1 LLTVKA
7 CGLEYAISL
16 LKEANPNQVVP
27 LLNGVQHVTT
37 LREALPN
44 THVVPATITVE
55 AQRIGPTTIGHRSPF
70 VRITAPTGIAS
81 EGIFKSLTRAGVEV
95 VAGGSETE
103 VLWRKFRFLAPMAL
117 LTAFHQQPLG
127 EALDADAS
135 LTAQVLGEVAAVSTA
150 VGLPTG
156 QAELEAILRGLPSGM
171 GSSLQTDRKS
181 SSGSTMSTW
190 VKLLSDRT
198 LNPASS
204 APHLAS
210 GFIKA

>member
-103 VLWRKFRFLAPMAL
+103 VLWRKFRFLL
-117 LTAFHQQPLG
+117 
-127 EALDADAS
+127 AS
-135 LTAQVLGEVAAVSTA
+135 RPAAR
-150 VGLPTG
+150 PC
-156 QAELEAILRGLPSGM
+156 PP
-171 GSSLQTDRKS
+171 GSSC
-181 SSGSTMSTW
+181 
-190 VKLLSDRT
+190 
-198 LNPASS
+198 
-204 APHLAS
+204 
-210 GFIKA
+210 